1 MGKATQARFVNHF
14 SYVADVVQA
23 AYSAMDE
30 LLSVIPPDLQM
41 GERERTLTSQTIH
54 RLWRTT
60 LRSSTLIGSS
70 ITGAIGSSIT
80 GATDD
85 APIPFCVEMT
95 CACTMIGS

>member
-30 LLSVIPPDLQM
+30 LLSAIPPDLQM

-60 LRSSTLIGSS
+60 LPS